1 MYIVVMQ
8 PNNSYVV
15 TEYHTIYLNCII
27 SQVYDYMSI
36 PARLDLQYQ
45 RSCRNLPRAILLAVK
60 LVRSIPTRSKQQDLG
75 FLLTFELFSFFALIE
90 NIFFSLFLCICM
102 LNFSLWLYMLQITTK
117 NNFLIYF
124 SF

>member
-36 PARLDLQYQ
+36 PARLDLQY
-45 RSCRNLPRAILLAVK
+45 
-60 LVRSIPTRSKQQDLG
+60 
-75 FLLTFELFSFFALIE
+75 
-90 NIFFSLFLCICM
+90 
-102 LNFSLWLYMLQITTK
+102 
-117 NNFLIYF
+117 LIYNSIDTVSINGVVRTF
-124 SF
+124 LVQFYSHWIWSEVSPPDRNNI